1 MKQFLCDFDLR
12 LFLVPSEDLMR
23 LKMAYGM
30 LAPRRE
36 LLVSLGFRNTSHLLG
51 GMLVFVLINLERNV
65 SQNGCIG
72 LGGDL

>member
-1 MKQFLCDFDLR
+1 
-12 LFLVPSEDLMR
+12 MR

-30 LAPRRE
+30 LAQRRE

-51 GMLVFVLINLERNV
+51 GKLVFVLINLERNV

-72 LGGDL
+72 LGGDI